1 MENVI
6 TNNSFLRL
14 ALEEI
19 IIFTSAELKEKK
31 IAIIDIDINDT
42 YGVNLSSIKSA
53 DKCIILCA
61 KKVFLLLR
69 LFTECINGNVFWV
82 DKNDSID
89 KIKYRLSSL
98 IHSRLSDNTSIRLA
112 TYLTSMESK
121 ILYFTMH
128 GMTNIQSAKILK
140 TGAKIISS
148 HKRNIMIKVGAK
160 SKQEL
165 YYLAK
170 PIYTGGLFK

>member
-1 MENVI
+1 MQNVI

-89 KIKYRLSSL
+89 KIKHRLSSL
-98 IHSRLSDNTSIRLA
+98 IHSRLSDNTSIRSA

-128 GMTNIQSAKILK
+128 EM
-140 TGAKIISS
+140 
-148 HKRNIMIKVGAK
+148 
-160 SKQEL
+160 
-165 YYLAK
+165 
-170 PIYTGGLFK
+170 

>member
-98 IHSRLSDNTSIRLA
+98 IHSRLSDNTSIRSA

-140 TGAKIISS
+140 TGAKIIS
-148 HKRNIMIKVGAK
+148 
-160 SKQEL
+160 
-165 YYLAK
+165 
-170 PIYTGGLFK
+170 

>member
-148 HKRNIMIKVGAK
+148 HKRNIMIKSRCEK
-160 SKQEL
+160 
-165 YYLAK
+165 
-170 PIYTGGLFK
+170 

>member
-1 MENVI
+1 
-6 TNNSFLRL
+6 
-14 ALEEI
+14 
-19 IIFTSAELKEKK
+19 
-31 IAIIDIDINDT
+31 
-42 YGVNLSSIKSA
+42 
-53 DKCIILCA
+53 
-61 KKVFLLLR
+61 
-69 LFTECINGNVFWV
+69 
-82 DKNDSID
+82 
-89 KIKYRLSSL
+89 
-98 IHSRLSDNTSIRLA
+98 
-112 TYLTSMESK
+112 MESK
-121 ILYFTMH
+121 ILHFTMH

>member
-61 KKVFLLLR
+61 KKYFYSWDYLLNALMEMYFG
-69 LFTECINGNVFWV
+69 L
-82 DKNDSID
+82 
-89 KIKYRLSSL
+89 IK
-98 IHSRLSDNTSIRLA
+98 
-112 TYLTSMESK
+112 M
-121 ILYFTMH
+121 IL
-128 GMTNIQSAKILK
+128 
-140 TGAKIISS
+140 
-148 HKRNIMIKVGAK
+148 
-160 SKQEL
+160 
-165 YYLAK
+165 
-170 PIYTGGLFK
+170 

>member
-31 IAIIDIDINDT
+31 IAIIDIDIDINDT

-61 KKVFLLLR
+61 KK
-69 LFTECINGNVFWV
+69 
-82 DKNDSID
+82 
-89 KIKYRLSSL
+89 
-98 IHSRLSDNTSIRLA
+98 
-112 TYLTSMESK
+112 
-121 ILYFTMH
+121 YFY
-128 GMTNIQSAKILK
+128 S
-140 TGAKIISS
+140 
-148 HKRNIMIKVGAK
+148 
-160 SKQEL
+160 
-165 YYLAK
+165 
-170 PIYTGGLFK
+170 